1 MPSFHTTLDSC
12 FIVPPLLRF
21 DLWYG
26 RQSSERAI
34 LLRPAGFE
42 GYIVVPK
49 YRAFLAPARR
59 RIVAG
64 PPPRG
69 GA

>member
-1 MPSFHTTLDSC
+1 M
-12 FIVPPLLRF
+12 LLR
-21 DLWYG
+21 L
-26 RQSSERAI
+26 
-34 LLRPAGFE
+34 AGFE

-49 YRAFLAPARR
+49 YRAFLATARQW
-59 RIVAG
+59 IVAG